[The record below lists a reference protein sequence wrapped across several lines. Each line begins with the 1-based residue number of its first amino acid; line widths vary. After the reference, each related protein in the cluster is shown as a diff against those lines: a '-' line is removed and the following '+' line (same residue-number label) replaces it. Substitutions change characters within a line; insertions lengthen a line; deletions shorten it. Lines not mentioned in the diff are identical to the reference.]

1 MTPKGFS
8 LPGPSILFEACVTS
22 LEDAVRGER
31 EGAGR
36 IELCGWEAEGGTSPS
51 VALIKETCSRLKIP
65 VFAFI
70 RPRGGD
76 YVYSDAE
83 LDGVIRE
90 IAAAKGSGAAG
101 IVAGVLRRDGSVD
114 EAATARL
121 VAAAR
126 PLPFTFHRA
135 FDEVPDPTAA
145 LDALI
150 RLGVDRVLTAGGR
163 GTAEEGIPVLRDLVA
178 HAKGR
183 IAILAGGGVRAH
195 NVAAIVR
202 DTGVREVHAKS
213 GAGPI
218 LAALGL

>member
-1 MTPKGFS
+1 MPVAV
-8 LPGPSILFEACVTS
+8 LFEACVTS
-22 LEDAVRGER
+22 LEDAVRAER

-51 VALIKETCSRLKIP
+51 VALIKETCGRLKIP

-76 YVYSDAE
+76 YVYSVAE
-83 LDGVIRE
+83 LDGIIRE
-90 IAAAKGSGAAG
+90 IDAAKGSGAAG
-101 IVAGVLRRDGSVD
+101 IVAGALHRDETVD
-114 EAATARL
+114 EEATARL
-121 VAAAR
+121 IAATR

-135 FDEVPDPTAA
+135 FDEVPDPIAA
-145 LDALI
+145 LDVLI

-178 HAKGR
+178 HGKNR

-195 NVAAIVR
+195 NVVAIVR
-202 DTGVREVHAKS
+202 GTGVREVHAKS
-213 GAGPI
+213 EAGPI
-218 LAALGL
+218 VAALTR